1 MRIPPLGTVVA
12 LAIGVAAAVAAQCRM
27 TYSISVYNDGAVS
40 SDYSAVYGYS
50 SSIDNS
56 ILCGCGHGGYQTTTT
71 VYAPDGSSYPSTQ
84 GGMSSSVSVPVN
96 GRMGTY
102 QVIGRISLYC
112 SCAGPVA
119 AGGLAAS
126 LYACPFPAGE
136 MSEAVSWFSGS
147 DYIGATFMMDLKEA
161 GNTNPP
167 ALRYQGRVV
176 SERLSDLVDG
186 CWFPGSDEPKLPLP
200 DPSAW
205 SSWTVT
211 SINKYGGDQ
220 IANPASW
227 VRYYQQVIATNPYRY
242 ENNECSETDTQT
254 MLMNGCAGG
263 PGCTYD
269 IHQIKIVVQ
278 KDKVTVFRGNG
289 QATGN

>member
-27 TYSISVYNDGAVS
+27 TYSISVYSDGAVS

-96 GRMGTY
+96 GRLGTY

-186 CWFPGSDEPKLPLP
+186 CWFPGSNEPKLPLP
-200 DPSAW
+200 DPSEW

-211 SINKYGGDQ
+211 SINKYGGDLV
-220 IANPASW
+220 ANPANW
-227 VRYYQQVIATNPYRY
+227 VRYYQQQIANGRY
-242 ENNECSETDTQT
+242 PNNQCIQTDTQT

-263 PGCTYD
+263 SGSTYD
-269 IHQIKIVVQ
+269 IHQIRIVVQ
-278 KDKVTVFRGNG
+278 RDKVTVFRGNG

>member
-27 TYSISVYNDGAVS
+27 TYSISVYSDGAVS

-96 GRMGTY
+96 GRLGTY

-186 CWFPGSDEPKLPLP
+186 CWYEGSEGPILKVP
-200 DPSAW
+200 DPSEW

-211 SINKYGGDQ
+211 SINKYGGDLV
-220 IANPASW
+220 ANPANW
-227 VRYYQQVIATNPYRY
+227 VRYYQQQIANGRY
-242 ENNECSETDTQT
+242 PNNQCIQTDTQT

-263 PGCTYD
+263 SGSTYD
-269 IHQIKIVVQ
+269 IHQIRIVVQ
-278 KDKVTVFRGNG
+278 RDKVTVFRGNG